1 MEFTPSAVNILG
13 VIPARGGS
21 KGIPRKNLRCLNGT
35 PLIAHTIEAAMQAK
49 LLNKIVVTTDDI
61 EIASISKVFGVDV
74 IIRPSSLA
82 TDNIQNNSV
91 VEHALKALDEKF
103 THLVLLQPTSPLRRP
118 KDIDICINYLLNNK
132 VRSVVSVTQVEHHPS
147 KFFVMDEHGMIA
159 SFMDATDL
167 ERRRQDLK
175 PVYRQNGAIYALGVE
190 DFKISKKFIVFPC
203 GGHVMAP
210 EISID
215 IDKESD
221 LKVAERFIEIKKNKG
236 FYG

>member
-35 PLIAHTIEAAMQAK
+35 PLIAHTIKAAIQAK

-61 EIASISKVFGVDV
+61 EIANISKLFGISVLM
-74 IIRPSSLA
+74 RPPSLA
-82 TDNIQNNSV
+82 MDNIQNNSV
-91 VEHALKALDEKF
+91 VEHVLKSLDEKF

-118 KDIDICINYLLNNK
+118 KDIDICINYLLNNR
-132 VRSVVSVTQVEHHPS
+132 VRSVVSVTEVDHHPS
-147 KFFVMDEHGMIA
+147 KFFVMDDHGMVT
-159 SFMDATDL
+159 SLMDATDL
-167 ERRRQDLK
+167 ERRRQELK
-175 PVYRQNGAIYALGVE
+175 PVYRQNGAIYALGVR
-190 DFKISKKFIVFPC
+190 DFISSKKFILFPC

-221 LKVAERFIEIKKNKG
+221 LKVAENFIEIKNKG